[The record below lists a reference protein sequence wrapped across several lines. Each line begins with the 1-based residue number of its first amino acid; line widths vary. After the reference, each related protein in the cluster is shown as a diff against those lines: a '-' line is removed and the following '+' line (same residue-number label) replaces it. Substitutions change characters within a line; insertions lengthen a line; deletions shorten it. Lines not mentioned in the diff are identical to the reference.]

1 MQQFADAIRVV
12 RELPVPLTEAELSN
26 LGQYLAAQKAAKD
39 TVEARKREQV
49 SKCNAEIK
57 EIVKSIDKVAA
68 AINQKCETREIPCEE
83 RRDLETGEIVLFR
96 LDRTPPEEVS
106 RRPFGE
112 DEKEDDTQP
121 SLFGGKNKRKKNP
134 PPPAPMIKCNAI
146 NEDGEIFV
154 ITAEQADAG
163 DREIADTGH
172 AKLKGTSGKIVK
184 ILRGRACD
192 DCGIVNG
199 HRPECDEMKRE
210 AAGLVA
216 VFDVDGVELEVPAA
230 VADDLRKANR
240 AGIPCEW
247 EGNGIIY
254 DLAMVKGEVVY
265 GVDEEGEKH
274 ALNPKQIAMLR
285 KAIRDVEGCSIPVGE
300 DSVELVKFDGMFED
314 DDDLDTA
321 DIARALDESG
331 PPDDAPLVPPGDGS
345 KPPPRTRQAKP
356 KRGAKKGARRK

>member
-12 RELPVPLTEAELSN
+12 RELPVPLTDVELSN

-68 AINQKCETREIPCEE
+68 AINQKCETREIQCEE

-106 RRPFGE
+106 RRPFAE
-112 DEKEDDTQP
+112 DEKADSPQA
-121 SLFGGKNKRKKNP
+121 SLFDRKRSKKA
-134 PPPAPMIKCNAI
+134 PPPAPTIKCNAI

-172 AKLKGTSGKIVK
+172 AKLKGTNGKIVK

-192 DCGIVNG
+192 QCGIVND
-199 HRPECDEMKRE
+199 HRPECEGKAVIVLDVTGEVFSVPPDV
-210 AAGLVA
+210 AA
-216 VFDVDGVELEVPAA
+216 
-230 VADDLRKANR
+230 DLRRANR
-240 AGIPCEW
+240 TGIPCEW
-247 EGNGIIY
+247 EKDGVIY
-254 DLAMVKGEVVY
+254 DLAMVKGEPVF
-265 GVDEEGEKH
+265 GVDEEGGKH
-274 ALNPKQIAMLR
+274 ELTPQQIGMLR
-285 KAIRDVEGCSIPVGE
+285 KSLRDLDGCAIAVGDE
-300 DSVELVKFDGMFED
+300 SVELVKFFVEED
-314 DDDLDTA
+314 ENDTGELA
-321 DIARALDESG
+321 MAIAKGDKPS
-331 PPDDAPLVPPGDGS
+331 DAPLVPPGDGS
-345 KPPPRTRQAKP
+345 KPPKQNTTKVTP